1 MVVQDKAD
9 SGVSGSV
16 SRLGS
21 GLRGGL
27 VDNRGGS
34 GLVSGS
40 GFING
45 FGSGLV
51 DYGSGSRLVDN
62 RSGSGLVDR
71 FGGGLVSGLGG
82 GLVRCRVGGFVSLIF
97 GVGSLSFV
105 PDIGN
110 ITVGISLVRYNL
122 DTAIGQVDTVFS
134 GGIVVVTAL
143 LLAESSTGVGILH
156 SVFVVVHGGKNGVF
170 VVRGGGGVV
179 RGGVVGKGR
188 PGGKSQDSGGGENL
202 KWTQKNLINLEKA
215 SGSAAILKSTSLF
228 HYFSKY
234 F

>member
-1 MVVQDKAD
+1 MVDGGSVVRSGLVVDG
-9 SGVSGSV
+9 SGVVRS
-16 SRLGS
+16 
-21 GLRGGL
+21 RGGL
-27 VDNRGGS
+27 VVD
-34 GLVSGS
+34 
-40 GFING
+40 G
-45 FGSGLV
+45 FGG
-51 DYGSGSRLVDN
+51 GFVDN
-62 RSGSGLVDR
+62 GCGS
-71 FGGGLVSGLGG
+71 GLVSGLGG
-82 GLVRCRVGGFVSLIF
+82 GLVRCGVGGFVSLIF

-122 DTAIGQVDTVFS
+122 HTAIGQVDTVFS

-156 SVFVVVHGGKNGVF
+156 SVFVVVHGGKNGFF

-202 KWTQKNLINLEKA
+202 KWAKE
-215 SGSAAILKSTSLF
+215 F
-228 HYFSKY
+228 D
-234 F
+234 

>member
-1 MVVQDKAD
+1 MHLVVQDKAD

-40 GFING
+40 GFVYG

-82 GLVRCRVGGFVSLIF
+82 GLVSIVVG
-97 GVGSLSFV
+97 LSFIR
-105 PDIGN
+105 DISDETRVAIN
-110 ITVGISLVRYNL
+110 LVHNTLETTVGKLDSVLAVGLVSVAVL
-122 DTAIGQVDTVFS
+122 FVIEVL
-134 GGIVVVTAL
+134 VVVTFL
-143 LLAESSTGVGILH
+143 VVHVIAEVVEGSHVGVGL
-156 SVFVVVHGGKNGVF
+156 VGW
-170 VVRGGGGVV
+170 GGVA
-179 RGGVVGKGR
+179 GLVGQG
-188 PGGKSQDSGGGENL
+188 DSGEGKDGNKGL
-202 KWTQKNLINLEKA
+202 KKDKI
-215 SGSAAILKSTSLF
+215 
-228 HYFSKY
+228 
-234 F
+234 